1 MCPNWTF
8 GWVRHVL
15 EMDTSSAPI
24 PVHRLSDRLHV
35 PLGQARQATRV
46 EHILERPAPVRT
58 PVHRHDFHELLFISS
73 GSGSHM
79 LDMVQ
84 HPVNAPSLHLV
95 APGQV
100 HQLTRSADLTGDVV
114 MFASEALLGHG
125 HAARAEL
132 FALAEAPGAITLTG
146 AQLQE
151 ARALIA
157 LMEGELAA
165 ENPMPDVVEGF
176 LGILLIKCAAWARA
190 CSAAARGPLDMNDP
204 VRRFLDMVEH
214 GYLEARQV
222 AHYAQRL
229 AITGDH
235 LNTLVR
241 ERLGR
246 TASGVIH
253 DRLLLEAKRL
263 LLHGD
268 MSIKEVGY
276 ALGMKDPAY
285 FTRWFSKAEGVAP
298 VAFREAIRDKYK
310 A

>member
-1 MCPNWTF
+1 
-8 GWVRHVL
+8 
-15 EMDTSSAPI
+15 
-24 PVHRLSDRLHV
+24 
-35 PLGQARQATRV
+35 
-46 EHILERPAPVRT
+46 
-58 PVHRHDFHELLFISS
+58 
-73 GSGSHM
+73 
-79 LDMVQ
+79 
-84 HPVNAPSLHLV
+84 
-95 APGQV
+95 
-100 HQLTRSADLTGDVV
+100 
-114 MFASEALLGHG
+114 
-125 HAARAEL
+125 
-132 FALAEAPGAITLTG
+132 
-146 AQLQE
+146 
-151 ARALIA
+151 
-157 LMEGELAA
+157 
-165 ENPMPDVVEGF
+165 
-176 LGILLIKCAAWARA
+176 
-190 CSAAARGPLDMNDP
+190 
-204 VRRFLDMVEH
+204 MVEH

-298 VAFREAIRDKYK
+298 AA
-310 A
+310 

>member
-1 MCPNWTF
+1 
-8 GWVRHVL
+8 L
-15 EMDTSSAPI
+15 TS
-24 PVHRLSDRLHV
+24 
-35 PLGQARQATRV
+35 
-46 EHILERPAPVRT
+46 
-58 PVHRHDFHELLFISS
+58 
-73 GSGSHM
+73 
-79 LDMVQ
+79 
-84 HPVNAPSLHLV
+84 
-95 APGQV
+95 
-100 HQLTRSADLTGDVV
+100 
-114 MFASEALLGHG
+114 
-125 HAARAEL
+125 
-132 FALAEAPGAITLTG
+132 

-165 ENPMPDVVEGF
+165 EVPMIDVVEGF
-176 LGILLIKCAAWARA
+176 LGILLIKCAAWART
-190 CSAAARGPLDMNDP
+190 CSAAAQGPLDMNDP
-204 VRRFLDMVEH
+204 VRRFLDMVEQ
-214 GYLEARQV
+214 GYLDARQV

-229 AITGDH
+229 AMTGDH
-235 LNTLVR
+235 LSTLVR

-285 FTRWFSKAEGVAP
+285 FSRWFTKAEGQPPA
-298 VAFREAIRDKYK
+298 AYRAAIRDKYK

>member
-1 MCPNWTF
+1 
-8 GWVRHVL
+8 
-15 EMDTSSAPI
+15 
-24 PVHRLSDRLHV
+24 
-35 PLGQARQATRV
+35 
-46 EHILERPAPVRT
+46 
-58 PVHRHDFHELLFISS
+58 
-73 GSGSHM
+73 
-79 LDMVQ
+79 
-84 HPVNAPSLHLV
+84 
-95 APGQV
+95 
-100 HQLTRSADLTGDVV
+100 
-114 MFASEALLGHG
+114 
-125 HAARAEL
+125 
-132 FALAEAPGAITLTG
+132 
-146 AQLQE
+146 
-151 ARALIA
+151 
-157 LMEGELAA
+157 
-165 ENPMPDVVEGF
+165 MPDVVEGF

-298 VAFREAIRDKYK
+298 AAFREAIRDKYK